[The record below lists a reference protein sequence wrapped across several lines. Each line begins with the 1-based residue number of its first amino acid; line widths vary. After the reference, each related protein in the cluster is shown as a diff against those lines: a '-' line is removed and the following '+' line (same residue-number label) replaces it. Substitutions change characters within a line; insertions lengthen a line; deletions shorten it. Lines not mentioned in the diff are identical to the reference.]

1 MSALIRALCLI
12 GLVAWP
18 GALAAQEFPNR
29 PIKFIVPFPAGGPAD
44 TISRIVTEK
53 MSSILGQPIVIE
65 NRAGAG
71 GLIGIASVAKSDPN
85 GYTIAIAPSSQ
96 LAMNVNLRD
105 DMPFHPLKDL
115 ALITQI
121 VSVPEILVVN
131 EKVPAKTLAEL
142 IALAKA
148 EPGKLVF
155 ASTGHGGMPHMAMEL
170 LKLTAGIQLVHAP
183 YTGAAPAVNDLLGG
197 HVQMM
202 FADVPVLLGNIQAG
216 KLRALAIGS
225 RTRIAS
231 LPTVRDDGGTRHAA
245 GRGRQLVWA
254 RRAGCHAAAGA
265 GEASI
270 GGGRGAALCRG
281 EGQARRPERDRRRQL
296 LRGVFGLCQK
306 RDRALGQGHRRG
318 GHQDQVNGGRLTARA
333 ATLRGSAD
341 SLNRRAPDG
350 QSPGNAGACR

>member
-1 MSALIRALCLI
+1 M
-12 GLVAWP
+12 WP
-18 GALAAQEFPNR
+18 GVLAAQEFPNR

-65 NRAGAG
+65 TRAGAG
-71 GLIGIASVAKSDPN
+71 GMIGIASVAKSDPN

-142 IALAKA
+142 VALAKA
-148 EPGKLVF
+148 EPGKLVY
-155 ASTGHGGMPHMAMEL
+155 ASTGHGGMPHMATEL
-170 LKLTAGIQLVHAP
+170 FRLTAGIQLVHAP

-216 KLRALAIGS
+216 KLRALGD
-225 RTRIAS
+225 RQ
-231 LPTVRDDGGTRHAA
+231 PHAH
-245 GRGRQLVWA
+245 RQPA
-254 RRAGCHAAAGA
+254 
-265 GEASI
+265 
-270 GGGRGAALCRG
+270 
-281 EGQARRPERDRRRQL
+281 
-296 LRGVFGLCQK
+296 
-306 RDRALGQGHRRG
+306 
-318 GHQDQVNGGRLTARA
+318 
-333 ATLRGSAD
+333 
-341 SLNRRAPDG
+341 
-350 QSPGNAGACR
+350 

>member
-1 MSALIRALCLI
+1 MSVLMRALCLI
-12 GLVAWP
+12 GILSWP
-18 GALAAQEFPNR
+18 GVLAAQEFPNH

-65 NRAGAG
+65 VRAGAG
-71 GLIGIASVAKSDPN
+71 GMIGIASVAKSDPN

-96 LAMNVNLRD
+96 LAMNVNLRN

-142 IALAKA
+142 VALAKA
-148 EPGKLVF
+148 EPGKLVY
-155 ASTGHGGMPHMAMEL
+155 ASTGHGGMPHMATEL
-170 LKLTAGIQLVHAP
+170 FRLTAGIQLVHAP
-183 YTGAAPAVNDLLGG
+183 YAGAAPAVNDLLGG

-225 RTRIAS
+225 RTRIAN
-231 LPTVRDDGGTRHAA
+231 LPNVATTAELGMPQVEADNWYGLVAPAA
-245 GRGRQLVWA
+245 TPQPVLA
-254 RRAGCHAAAGA
+254 KLQSAAA
-265 GEASI
+265 EALRSAEVKDKL
-270 GGGRGAALCRG
+270 AAQSVIAVG
-281 EGQARRPERDRRRQL
+281 NSSAEFSAYVKNEIERW
-296 LRGVFGLCQK
+296 GKVI
-306 RDRALGQGHRRG
+306 
-318 GHQDQVNGGRLTARA
+318 A
-333 ATLRGSAD
+333 ASGIKV
-341 SLNRRAPDG
+341 
-350 QSPGNAGACR
+350 Q

>member
-1 MSALIRALCLI
+1 MSMFVRALCLI
-12 GLVAWP
+12 GLLAWP
-18 GALAAQEFPNR
+18 GVLAAQEFPNR

-44 TISRIVTEK
+44 TISRILTEK
-53 MSSILGQPIVIE
+53 MSTLLGQPIVIE
-65 NRAGAG
+65 TRSGAG
-71 GLIGIASVAKSDPN
+71 GMIGIASVAKSDAN

-96 LAMNVNLRD
+96 LAMNMNLRD

-148 EPGKLVF
+148 EPGKLVY

-170 LKLTAGIQLVHAP
+170 LRLTAGIQLVHTP

-225 RTRIAS
+225 RTRIAN
-231 LPTVRDDGGTRHAA
+231 LPNVATTAELGMPQVEADNWYGLVAPAA
-245 GRGRQLVWA
+245 TPQPVLA
-254 RRAGCHAAAGA
+254 KLQSAAA
-265 GEASI
+265 EALKSPEVKDKL
-270 GGGRGAALCRG
+270 AAQSVIAVG
-281 EGQARRPERDRRRQL
+281 
-296 LRGVFGLCQK
+296 
-306 RDRALGQGHRRG
+306 
-318 GHQDQVNGGRLTARA
+318 NS
-333 ATLRGSAD
+333 SAD
-341 SLNRRAPDG
+341 FSAYVKSEIDRWGKVIKD
-350 QSPGNAGACR
+350 AGIKAK